1 MDPQFQA
8 VASKLPSTTPLV
20 LAERLK
26 ADDWDIKEITQITQ
40 KLIERIKQVVSLS
53 GTASPSLHLCLAIL
67 HFTMGDYANSTR
79 YFEAILQTDPG
90 NYSIWNKV
98 AATKAHLGDF
108 EGARVAYHK
117 ALDTK
122 PNYVRSWTNLAIN
135 YHSMDKPEVSVSFL
149 LNALALNPDARHLWS
164 YLESVFISQKS
175 FDKLETAGSLD
186 ISRFADMHNVKSTRD
201 LPQPSGQGYVF
212 QFEHYVLKGN
222 VDEWVRSFSP
232 DDKPNLSSE

>member
-1 MDPQFQA
+1 MA
-8 VASKLPSTTPLV
+8 VSTKLASTAPLISV
-20 LAERLK
+20 ERLK
-26 ADDWDIKEITQITQ
+26 KDDWKIKEINEITL
-40 KLIERIKQVVSLS
+40 KLIERIKQVISLS
-53 GTASPSLHLCLAIL
+53 GTSSPSLDLCLAIL
-67 HFTMGDYANSTR
+67 HFIVGDYASATQR
-79 YFEAILQTDPG
+79 FESVLKSDPG

-164 YLESVFISQKS
+164 YLESVFISQKA
-175 FDKLETAGSLD
+175 FDRLQMVGPLD
-186 ISRFADMHNVKSTRD
+186 ISRFADMHNVKTVRD
-201 LPQPSGQGYVF
+201 LPKPNGQDYVSQF
-212 QFEHYVLKGN
+212 QHYVLN
-222 VDEWVRSFSP
+222 SDVDEWVRGFEPKGQAGDESA
-232 DDKPNLSSE
+232 K